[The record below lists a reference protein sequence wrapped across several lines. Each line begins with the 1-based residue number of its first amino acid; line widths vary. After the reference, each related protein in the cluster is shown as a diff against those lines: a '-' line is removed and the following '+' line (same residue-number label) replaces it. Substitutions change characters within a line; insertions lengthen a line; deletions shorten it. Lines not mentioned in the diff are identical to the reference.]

1 MLGLIY
7 LVQKL
12 AKIHPHNCH
21 KSRITIYLGSCHL
34 YAVSDIP
41 KRFIILTIRISF
53 KLNLDKPQLMLNC
66 IYWIG
71 PDQKKSPFWLLF
83 EEDERVLL
91 IKRDENLKIDS
102 WLREK
107 SSEVAF
113 QSFKEPKVQQ
123 KIRLGTFLES
133 RLLMWMIFEMSIG
146 RIFILKLW
154 CQQIFHQ
161 I

>member
-1 MLGLIY
+1 MIDET
-7 LVQKL
+7 V
-12 AKIHPHNCH
+12 
-21 KSRITIYLGSCHL
+21 
-34 YAVSDIP
+34 IP

-102 WLREK
+102 WLWEK

-133 RLLMWMIFEMSIG
+133 SLLMWMIFEMSIG
-146 RIFILKLW
+146 RIFILKLGVSSMGREGGVGTFKNW
-154 CQQIFHQ
+154 VLLEKFHSMQ
-161 I
+161 FSTCWF